1 MPSGGGR
8 IPGCDGNA
16 ALTGD
21 RTGVPLTLPEAQ
33 RISAGDPC
41 LSARLAGLADGTD
54 PFAAAVR
61 TTRMAMIVTNPR
73 EADNPIVYVNDAFCQ
88 LSGYSRE
95 EALGRNCRFL
105 QGCETDQASVDRIRD
120 AVAAGTTIEIDI
132 RNHFRNGD
140 WFWNRLLIAPI
151 RDTDGTLEYFF
162 ASHAD
167 VTAEYENNVRREREL
182 AELRAQLLQE
192 SEERQKV
199 EEAFR
204 QVRKMEAIGQL
215 TGGIAHDF
223 NNMLQAIGGSLELI
237 DRRIAKGRPNEA
249 VRFIDSARRTV
260 ERASAL
266 TDRLLAFARRQSLQP
281 RPVSPDSLIEEMAD
295 LFRQT
300 MDKGVAL
307 ELDLQADGWMVQCD
321 PSQLENALLNLV
333 INARDAMPGGGRLLI
348 STRCVRLA
356 DAEIFGQEGA
366 VAGDY
371 VEVSVADT
379 GIGMD
384 DMTRDLAFDPFFT
397 TKPLGQGTGLGL
409 SQLYGFVRQSNGII
423 GIESALGEGTTVQVS
438 LPRHHSAGAGG
449 DAPAGSGTAR
459 GGQHDV
465 VLLVEDEDVVRA
477 GAAEQLR
484 DLGYQVM
491 EAKDGVAAL
500 QLLQAPSPVDLLVTD
515 VGLPGGLNGRQV
527 ADQARENRPTL
538 PVLFITGFAGS
549 VLKEQL
555 APGMEVIGKP
565 FTLDALASRVQRL
578 VPRLAASPPG

>member
-1 MPSGGGR
+1 M
-8 IPGCDGNA
+8 
-16 ALTGD
+16 TGD
-21 RTGVPLTLPEAQ
+21 RTGVPLTLPEAE
-33 RISAGDPC
+33 RISAGDPR
-41 LSARLAGLADGTD
+41 LTARLAGLADGTD

-73 EADNPIVYVNDAFCQ
+73 EADNPIVFANDAFCR
-88 LSGYSRE
+88 LTGYPRE
-95 EALGRNCRFL
+95 EVLGRNCRFL
-105 QGCETDQASVDRIRD
+105 QGSETDQASVDRIRA
-120 AVAAGTTIEIDI
+120 AVAAGTPIEIDI

-151 RDTDGTLEYFF
+151 RDTDGALDYFF

-167 VTAEYENNVRREREL
+167 VTAEYENNARREREL
-182 AELRAQLLQE
+182 AELRQQLLQE
-192 SEERQKV
+192 AEERQKV

-237 DRRIAKGRPNEA
+237 ERRIAKGRPDEVA
-249 VRFIDSARRTV
+249 RFIDSARRTL

-281 RPVSPDSLIEEMAD
+281 EPVSRDPLIEDLTD

-300 MDKGVAL
+300 TGKGVTL
-307 ELDLQADGWMVQCD
+307 VLDLQADGWMVQCD
-321 PSQLENALLNLV
+321 PGQLENALLNLV

-348 STRCVRLA
+348 STRCVCLA
-356 DAEIFGQEGA
+356 DAEIVGQEGA
-366 VAGDY
+366 EAGDY

-384 DMTRDLAFDPFFT
+384 DMTRDLAFDPLFT
-397 TKPLGQGTGLGL
+397 TQPLGQGTGLGL
-409 SQLYGFVRQSNGII
+409 SQLYGFVRQSSGII
-423 GIESALGEGTTVQVS
+423 GIESALGEGTTVQIS
-438 LPRHHSAGAGG
+438 LPRHH
-449 DAPAGSGTAR
+449 PAGPGDDASARVGSGR
-459 GGQHDV
+459 VDRHDV

-477 GAAEQLR
+477 VAAEQLR
-484 DLGYQVM
+484 DLGYRVM
-491 EAKDGVAAL
+491 EAKNGVAAL
-500 QLLQAPSPVDLLVTD
+500 QLLQATSPVDLLVTD

-527 ADQARENRPTL
+527 ADQARENQPTL

-565 FTLDALASRVQRL
+565 FTLDALAARVQRL
-578 VPRLAASPPG
+578 VPRPAGSPSG